1 MKLFTS
7 YHNQLWDQ
15 IISSVTQLIQKEILL
30 TASKMEYS
38 DISLSQL
45 GVIRI
50 KISFTLT
57 EQEEN

>member
-30 TASKMEYS
+30 TASNMEYS

-50 KISFTLT
+50 KISFTLP

>member
-30 TASKMEYS
+30 TASNMEYS

-50 KISFTLT
+50 KISFTLS

>member
-30 TASKMEYS
+30 TASNMEYS

-57 EQEEN
+57 EQKEN